1 MVPIP
6 APPPDVA
13 QDLVPACMVQ
23 AARDY
28 SLPLRGL
35 IAVWLTESGSGE
47 PLKSLNKNGTVD
59 HGPFQIN
66 TAWANRLQSEFG
78 VAPELITSDFCWAAR
93 AGAYILRYEIN
104 QAGGSFWDGVGHY
117 HSRTPK
123 FKYPYIQRVYNNSL
137 RF

>member
-47 PLKSLNKNGTVD
+47 PLKSVNKNGTVD

-66 TAWANRLQSEFG
+66 TVWANRLQSEFG
-78 VAPELITSDFCWAAR
+78 VYAVSTGRICIAALNTKNIDYV
-93 AGAYILRYEIN
+93 AKAIAAVL
-104 QAGGSFWDGVGHY
+104 
-117 HSRTPK
+117 
-123 FKYPYIQRVYNNSL
+123 
-137 RF
+137 

>member
-35 IAVWLTESGSGE
+35 IAVSVSYTHL
-47 PLKSLNKNGTVD
+47 
-59 HGPFQIN
+59 
-66 TAWANRLQSEFG
+66 
-78 VAPELITSDFCWAAR
+78 R
-93 AGAYILRYEIN
+93 AHE
-104 QAGGSFWDGVGHY
+104 
-117 HSRTPK
+117 T
-123 FKYPYIQRVYNNSL
+123 
-137 RF
+137 

>member
-35 IAVWLTESGSGE
+35 IAVWLTESGSGDAAH
-47 PLKSLNKNGTVD
+47 PSQPSGSYCPVAGTDAGSVGIA
-59 HGPFQIN
+59 HGEV
-66 TAWANRLQSEFG
+66 R
-78 VAPELITSDFCWAAR
+78 
-93 AGAYILRYEIN
+93 
-104 QAGGSFWDGVGHY
+104 
-117 HSRTPK
+117 
-123 FKYPYIQRVYNNSL
+123 
-137 RF
+137 

>member
-47 PLKSLNKNGTVD
+47 PLKSVNKNGTVD

-66 TAWANRLQSEFG
+66 TVWANRLQSELGACRDKGEIHSFG
-78 VAPELITSDFCWAAR
+78 L
-93 AGAYILRYEIN
+93 
-104 QAGGSFWDGVGHY
+104 
-117 HSRTPK
+117 
-123 FKYPYIQRVYNNSL
+123 
-137 RF
+137 